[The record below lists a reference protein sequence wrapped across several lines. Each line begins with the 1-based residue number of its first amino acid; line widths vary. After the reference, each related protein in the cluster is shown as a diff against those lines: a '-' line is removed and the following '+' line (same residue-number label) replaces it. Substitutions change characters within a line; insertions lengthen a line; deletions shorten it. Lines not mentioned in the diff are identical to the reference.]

1 MYGKILI
8 PIDDIEAADLA
19 LSNAKDLAKS
29 TGASLVI
36 LHVVSPEH
44 PLVIGDEHV
53 AGVHAAAAV
62 VEQARRDESVHLA
75 DQQSKLDGIAEG
87 LSTDGVSVTGQ
98 AVIGNAHDEI
108 VRAVSDLGADLVILS
123 THGRRGV
130 SRAILGSVADE
141 VVHDVDV
148 PVMIV
153 RRS

>member
-8 PIDDIEAADLA
+8 PIDDIEAAGLA
-19 LSNAKDLAKS
+19 LSNAKDLAKA
-29 TGASLVI
+29 TGACIVI
-36 LHVVSPEH
+36 LHVVIPEH
-44 PLVIGDEHV
+44 PLVFSVEHI

-62 VEQARRDESVHLA
+62 VEQAQRDESVHLA